1 MNERLVSTPRHKDTK
16 ERPKQKGRT
25 VPGLNGLESL
35 ELLGALVLKPR
46 EDRHPV
52 ENYFEYFTE
61 IEERYRR
68 CRGTPS
74 LLSTLDWA
82 LIDSWKEAG
91 IPLEA
96 VLTGIERA
104 FEKFARRPARF
115 RKINGLAYCS
125 QSVAEAAEALKE
137 GQLDDSRRPSRS
149 PAHAAATPFT
159 LEQLHAYLRGNAQV
173 LRAGA
178 QRCRNGG
185 PTSAQASGQAPPQQ
199 VLGQDFEEAASALD
213 RLADGLTEAPQN
225 LKPLED
231 QLSALEEK
239 LTASATRGSPAEL
252 LVELR
257 RQVERGVA
265 PYRSK
270 MNASQIESLDR
281 QFLKRSLFEHYG
293 LPRLSLFYCTG

>member
-1 MNERLVSTPRHKDTK
+1 
-16 ERPKQKGRT
+16 
-25 VPGLNGLESL
+25 
-35 ELLGALVLKPR
+35 
-46 EDRHPV
+46 V

-68 CRGTPS
+68 CRGTPT

-82 LIDSWKEAG
+82 LIESWKEAG

-96 VLTGIERA
+96 VLIGIDRA
-104 FEKFARRPARF
+104 FEKYARRPLRF

-125 QSVAEAAEALKE
+125 QSVLEAADALKA

-149 PAHAAATPFT
+149 PAHTAAAPFT
-159 LEQLHAYLRGNAQV
+159 LDQLHAYFRGNAQA
-173 LRAGA
+173 LRASA
-178 QRCRNGG
+178 QRCENSA
-185 PTSAQASGQAPPQQ
+185 PTAASLSGAHPSPQ
-199 VLGQDFEEAASALD
+199 VLAQDFDEAAAALD

-225 LKPLED
+225 VKPLED
-231 QLSALEEK
+231 QLSVLEEK

-270 MNASQIESLDR
+270 MNASQLDSLDR

>member
-1 MNERLVSTPRHKDTK
+1 
-16 ERPKQKGRT
+16 
-25 VPGLNGLESL
+25 
-35 ELLGALVLKPR
+35 
-46 EDRHPV
+46 V

-74 LLSTLDWA
+74 RLSTLDWA

-96 VLTGIERA
+96 VLIGIERT
-104 FEKFARRPARF
+104 FEKFARRPPRF

-125 QSVAEAAEALKE
+125 QSVLEAADQLKA

-149 PAHAAATPFT
+149 PAHTAAAPFT
-159 LEQLHAYLRGNAQV
+159 LDQLHAYFRGNAQV
-173 LRAGA
+173 LRASA
-178 QRCRNGG
+178 QRCQDSSTASHSPAGG
-185 PTSAQASGQAPPQQ
+185 AAP
-199 VLGQDFEEAASALD
+199 LNELAQDFENAAAALE
-213 RLADGLTEAPQN
+213 RLTDGLTEAPQN

-231 QLSALEEK
+231 ELTALEEK

-257 RQVERGVA
+257 RQAERSVA

-270 MNASQIESLDR
+270 MSASQLESLDR
-281 QFLKRSLFEHYG
+281 QFLKRGLYEHYG
-293 LPRLSLFYCTG
+293 LPRLSLFYCTS